1 MTASVPDLV
10 ALLTSHR
17 IAGSAPRPELEWV
30 AARATLRPFE
40 AGETILK
47 RGATDDELRGMGC
60 FIVLSGVISAFVDR
74 GAGPK
79 RLADWRAG
87 DVTGFLP
94 YSRVKASAVAGIGT
108 EAGAFIN
115 LDRAYFPGLV
125 HECPVLTT
133 ALVHAMLDRAH
144 AFTSADLHDEKM
156 ISLGKL
162 SAGLAHELNNPA
174 SAAARSARVLEESL
188 AELVDA
194 SHARGAANLSSD
206 QLGVV
211 ESFRATCA
219 VGMRQSE
226 SPLDRADREDAV
238 TEWLAAHGAD
248 GGAAAALV
256 DFGATVPMLAAL
268 EKQIGAGALA
278 VAVRWVAA
286 DFLART
292 LAADVQ
298 KASSRVHAL
307 VESVKRFTYMD
318 RAEAIEP
325 VDIVQGLHDTVSVL
339 RSKASGK
346 QATLTLDAPVG
357 LAAVLAVGGELNQV
371 WSNLID
377 NALDAI
383 GTGGVVT
390 VSAATISGRVTV
402 TVVDDGPGIP
412 PDIQN
417 KIFDPFFTTKPVG
430 QGTGLGLDIARRLV
444 RRHNG
449 EIGLSSERGR
459 TEFRVSFPAHAPQ
472 GSG

>member
-1 MTASVPDLV
+1 MTPSVPDLV
-10 ALLTSHR
+10 ALLAGHR
-17 IAGSAPRPELEWV
+17 VTGSAPRAELEWV
-30 AARATLRPFE
+30 AARASLRAFE
-40 AGETILK
+40 AGETIVR
-47 RGATDDELRGMGC
+47 RGATDDELKGMGC

-79 RLADWRAG
+79 RVSDWRAG

-94 YSRVKASAVAGIGT
+94 YSRVNTSTAAGIGM
-108 EAGAFIN
+108 EAGEFIN
-115 LDRAYFPGLV
+115 LDRAYFPDLIR
-125 HECPVLTT
+125 ECPVLTT
-133 ALVHAMLDRAH
+133 ALVHVMLDRART
-144 AFTSADLHDEKM
+144 FTNADLQDEKM

-188 AELVDA
+188 VELVDA
-194 SHARGAANLSSD
+194 SHARGAANLSPD
-206 QLGVV
+206 QLGTV
-211 ESFRATCA
+211 ESFRAACVPA
-219 VGMRQSE
+219 ARRSE
-226 SPLDRADREDAV
+226 SPVDRADREDAV
-238 TEWLAAHGAD
+238 TEWLGAHGAD
-248 GGAAAALV
+248 GRAAAALV
-256 DFGATVPMLAAL
+256 DLGATVPMLSEL
-268 EKQIGAGALA
+268 EEQIGARALPI
-278 VAVRWVAA
+278 VVRWVAA

-292 LAADVQ
+292 LVVDVQ

-339 RSKASGK
+339 RAKASGK

-357 LAAVLAVGGELNQV
+357 LAPVLAVGGELNQV

-383 GTGGVVT
+383 GPGGVVT

-412 PDIQN
+412 PDVQN

-444 RRHNG
+444 RRHHG
-449 EIGLSSERGR
+449 EIGLSSQHGR
-459 TEFRVSFPAHAPQ
+459 TEFRVSFPVHAPQ
-472 GSG
+472 APV